1 MNDLIV
7 SRIRTYVPL
16 AVGWVLAQLAGAL
29 DVLHQVGIDIDVDEG
44 KAAGIAVLFL
54 SGLYYDLARRLE
66 QRFPKLGWLLGSPKQ
81 PTYS

>member
-16 AVGWVLAQLAGAL
+16 AVGWALAQLAGAL
-29 DVLHQVGIDIDVDEG
+29 DVLHQVGIDVDEG
-44 KAAGIAVLFL
+44 KAAGVAVLLL
-54 SGLYYDLARRLE
+54 SGLYYDVARRLE